1 MALQRLDRVLV
12 ETGRWSRKEA
22 RMLIR
27 RGQVSVN
34 GTVVCQPEEKV
45 EPEGLELTVHGE
57 PVLWKQYR
65 YLMLNKPVGVLT
77 ATEDHR
83 QKTVLDLLPEELRRQ
98 GVAPV
103 GRLDKDT
110 EGLLLLT
117 NDGGLAHRLL
127 SPRYHIKK
135 CYFVVIDGIADEQD
149 MAAFRA
155 GLVLGDGTRCLPA
168 ELEPLEPGQCLVI
181 LREGKYHQVK
191 RMLAACG
198 KPVRALKRV
207 SMGPQQLDDALE
219 AGHWRELTEAEIRA
233 LREAGNRDEKGQI

>member
-1 MALQRLDRVLV
+1 M
-12 ETGRWSRKEA
+12 
-22 RMLIR
+22 
-27 RGQVSVN
+27 VN
-34 GTVVCQPEEKV
+34 GALVCEPEGRV
-45 EPEGLELTVHGE
+45 EPEGLLLTVQGE
-57 PVLWKQYR
+57 PVFWKQYR
-65 YLMLNKPVGVLT
+65 YLMLNKPMGVLT

-83 QKTVLDLLPEELRRQ
+83 QKTVLDLLPNELRRQ

-135 CYFVVIDGIADEQD
+135 CYFVGIDGIVDQQD
-149 MAAFRA
+149 MEAFQA
-155 GLVLGDGTRCLPA
+155 GLVLGDGTQCLPA

-198 KPVRALKRV
+198 KPVKALKRI
-207 SMGPQQLDDALE
+207 SMGPLQLDDALE

-233 LREAGNRDEKGQI
+233 LREAGSRDEKEQI